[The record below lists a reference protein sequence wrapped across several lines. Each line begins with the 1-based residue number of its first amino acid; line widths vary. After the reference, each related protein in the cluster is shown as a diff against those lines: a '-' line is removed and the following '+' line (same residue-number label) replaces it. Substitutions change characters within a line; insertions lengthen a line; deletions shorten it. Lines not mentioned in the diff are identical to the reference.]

1 MARPEFARGA
11 RNAVRACLNIGEQ
24 DRVFVIRDRPRAD
37 IAEAIEE
44 EARATGATVRA
55 WTMEDHL
62 QRPAS
67 AFPRDLGEELT
78 RYRPT
83 ASFYIGTGMRGEL
96 AFRQPMLHLL
106 ADDLRARHGHMIG
119 INDVVMTDGMAADYD
134 EVYAVTRRVYEIV
147 RQAARISVTTSLG
160 TDLVAT
166 FSPTMRWVP
175 CDGRYWEQG
184 RWGNL
189 PEGETFTCPAFVDGV
204 LAAEELGDWFTDKY
218 GLLSPPLRI
227 VIRGGR
233 VVAVETPDDQLGA
246 DVREYLGQHPNS
258 NRVGEFAI
266 GTNVALTQ
274 IVGNFLQDEKF
285 PGVHIAFGDPYGF
298 ETGADWDAPS
308 HVDALASH
316 ATVEVDGRRI
326 MENGRFSI

>member
-24 DRVFVIRDRPRAD
+24 DRVFVIRDRGRAD
-37 IAEAIEE
+37 IADAIEV

-62 QRPAS
+62 QRPATS
-67 AFPRDLGEELT
+67 FPRDLGEELT

-134 EVYAVTRRVYEIV
+134 EVYAVTRKVYEIV

-160 TDLVAT
+160 TDLVAI

-189 PEGETFTCPAFVDGV
+189 PEGETFTCPASVDGV

-218 GLLSPPLRI
+218 GLLSPPLRL

-233 VVAVETPDDQLGA
+233 VVAIETPDDQLRA

-274 IVGNFLQDEKF
+274 IVGNFLQDE
-285 PGVHIAFGDPYGF
+285 
-298 ETGADWDAPS
+298 
-308 HVDALASH
+308 
-316 ATVEVDGRRI
+316 
-326 MENGRFSI
+326 